1 MQSYPHRNAAEALM
15 SMQTTKIVIVGSL
28 NLDLIAQVA
37 RLPQR
42 GETLPGSRFVTMPG
56 GKGANQAC
64 AVGRLSQPDTAVM
77 IGCVGQD
84 VYGRQLLES
93 LRDCGVDR
101 RYVRGAQEAATGI
114 ALILVEAS
122 GQNQIVVVPGANDH
136 LRPAEVTEALT
147 ALGGSH
153 LLLQLET
160 PLATV
165 AAAAAHA
172 RSLGMTVILD
182 PAPARE
188 ATVAVLRNVNI
199 LTPNESEAL
208 ALLNAAG
215 AHIALV
221 DAPDVARKLLA
232 LGPQRVILKL
242 GAQGAFLADG
252 ERARHFP
259 ARPVEAKD
267 TTAAG
272 DCFNGALATGL
283 AEGMTLDE
291 AIAFANVAASIAI
304 TRIGAQASL
313 PTRAEVDE
321 AFG

>member
-1 MQSYPHRNAAEALM
+1 
-15 SMQTTKIVIVGSL
+15 MQTANIVIVGSL
-28 NLDLIAQVA
+28 NLDFIVRVA

-42 GETLPGSRFVTMPG
+42 GETLPGGQFVTLPG

-64 AVGRLSQPDTAVM
+64 AVGRLAQPGAAVM

-93 LRDCGVDR
+93 LCACGVDN
-101 RYVRGAQEAATGI
+101 RYVRGTMEAATGV
-114 ALILVEAS
+114 ALILVEES
-122 GQNQIVVVPGANDH
+122 GQNQIVVVPGANDC
-136 LRPAEVTEALT
+136 LRPADVTEALT

-160 PLATV
+160 PLETV
-165 AAAAAHA
+165 SAAAAHA

-188 ATVAVLRNVNI
+188 APAVLLRNVDI

-208 ALLNAAG
+208 ALVGAAG
-215 AHIALV
+215 DHIALA
-221 DAPDVARKLLA
+221 DASDVARELRA
-232 LGPQRVILKL
+232 L
-242 GAQGAFLADG
+242 GAQGACLADG

-283 AEGMTLDE
+283 AEGLTLDA

-313 PTRAEVDE
+313 PTRAEVE
-321 AFG
+321 QALV

>member
-1 MQSYPHRNAAEALM
+1 
-15 SMQTTKIVIVGSL
+15 MQTAKIVIAGSL
-28 NLDLIAQVA
+28 NLDFIVQVA

-42 GETLPGSRFVTMPG
+42 GETLPGSQFVTLPG

-64 AVGRLSQPDTAVM
+64 AVGRLTQPNTAAM

-84 VYGRQLLES
+84 VYGQQLLES
-93 LRDCGVDR
+93 LCVAGVNE
-101 RYVRGAQEAATGI
+101 RYVRGTPEAATGI

-122 GQNQIVVVPGANDH
+122 GQNQIVVVPGANDC
-136 LRPAEVTEALT
+136 LRPAAVIEALT
-147 ALGGSH
+147 ALGGWH

-165 AAAAAHA
+165 TAAAAHA

-188 ATVAVLRNVNI
+188 LPTVLLHNVNI

-208 ALLNAAG
+208 ALIGAAG
-215 AHIALV
+215 NHIALA
-221 DAPDVARKLLA
+221 DAPEVARQLLA
-232 LGPQRVILKL
+232 SGPQQVILKL
-242 GAQGAFLADG
+242 GTQGAFLADG
-252 ERARHFP
+252 DRTRHFP
-259 ARPVEAKD
+259 ARPVETKD

-283 AEGMTLDE
+283 AEGMTLDA

-313 PTRAEVDE
+313 PTRAEVE
-321 AFG
+321 QALG

>member
-1 MQSYPHRNAAEALM
+1 MAN
-15 SMQTTKIVIVGSL
+15 IVIVGSL
-28 NLDLIAQVA
+28 NLDFIVQVA

-42 GETLPGSRFVTMPG
+42 GETLPGSRFVTLPG

-64 AVGRLSQPDTAVM
+64 AVGRLAQPNTAAM

-84 VYGRQLLES
+84 VYGQQLLES
-93 LRDCGVDR
+93 LAACGVDN
-101 RYVRGAQEAATGI
+101 RYVLGAPEAATGI
-114 ALILVEAS
+114 ALILVEAG
-122 GQNQIVVVPGANDH
+122 GQNQIVVAPGANDR
-136 LRPAEVTEALT
+136 LRPADVTVALT

-160 PLATV
+160 PIETV
-165 AAAAAHA
+165 TAAAAHA

-188 ATVAVLRNVNI
+188 APAELLRDVDI

-208 ALLNAAG
+208 ALVGAAG
-215 AHIALV
+215 DHIELAY
-221 DAPDVARKLLA
+221 AYDVARELLA
-232 LGPQRVILKL
+232 LGPRQVILKL
-242 GAQGAFLADG
+242 GAQGALLAEG

-259 ARPVEAKD
+259 ARPVEAID

-272 DCFNGALATGL
+272 DCFNGALATAL
-283 AEGMTLDE
+283 AEGMTLDA

-304 TRIGAQASL
+304 TRTGAQASL
-313 PTRAEVDE
+313 PTRAEVE
-321 AFG
+321 QALG

>member
-1 MQSYPHRNAAEALM
+1 
-15 SMQTTKIVIVGSL
+15 
-28 NLDLIAQVA
+28 
-37 RLPQR
+37 
-42 GETLPGSRFVTMPG
+42 
-56 GKGANQAC
+56 
-64 AVGRLSQPDTAVM
+64 
-77 IGCVGQD
+77 
-84 VYGRQLLES
+84 LLES
-93 LRDCGVDR
+93 LRACGVDN
-101 RYVRGAQEAATGI
+101 RYVRGATEAATGV
-114 ALILVEAS
+114 ALILVEES
-122 GQNQIVVVPGANDH
+122 GQNQIVVVPGANAC
-136 LRPAEVTEALT
+136 LRPAHVTEALT

-160 PLATV
+160 PLETV
-165 AAAAAHA
+165 TAAAAHA

-188 ATVAVLRNVNI
+188 APAELLRNVDI

-208 ALLNAAG
+208 ALVGAAG
-215 AHIALV
+215 DHIALA
-221 DAPDVARKLLA
+221 DASDVARELLA
-232 LGPQRVILKL
+232 LGPRRALLKL

-252 ERARHFP
+252 ERARHFQ

-283 AEGMTLDE
+283 AEGLTLDA

-313 PTRAEVDE
+313 PTRAEVE
-321 AFG
+321 QAIG

>member
-1 MQSYPHRNAAEALM
+1 MQPA
-15 SMQTTKIVIVGSL
+15 KIVIVGSL
-28 NLDLIAQVA
+28 NLDFIVQVA

-42 GETLPGSRFVTMPG
+42 GETLRGNQFVTLPG

-64 AVGRLSQPDTAVM
+64 AVGRLTQPNTAAM

-84 VYGRQLLES
+84 VYGQQLLES
-93 LRDCGVDR
+93 LRACGVNQH
-101 RYVRGAQEAATGI
+101 YVRGTLEAATGV

-122 GQNQIVVVPGANDH
+122 GQNQIVVVPGANDC
-136 LRPAEVTEALT
+136 LRPADVTEALT

-160 PLATV
+160 PLATIM
-165 AAAAAHA
+165 AAAAHA
-172 RSLGMTVILD
+172 RSLELTVILD
-182 PAPARE
+182 PAPAR
-188 ATVAVLRNVNI
+188 ALPAVLLRDVNI

-208 ALLNAAG
+208 TLIG
-215 AHIALV
+215 ASGDHIALAE
-221 DAPDVARKLLA
+221 APDVARQLRA
-232 LGPQRVILKL
+232 SGPQKVILKL
-242 GAQGAFLADG
+242 GAQGALLADG
-252 ERARHFP
+252 ERTQHFP

-283 AEGMTLDE
+283 AEGMTLE
-291 AIAFANVAASIAI
+291 AAIALANVAASIAI

-313 PTRAEVDE
+313 PTRVEVE
-321 AFG
+321 QALA

>member
-1 MQSYPHRNAAEALM
+1 
-15 SMQTTKIVIVGSL
+15 
-28 NLDLIAQVA
+28 
-37 RLPQR
+37 
-42 GETLPGSRFVTMPG
+42 
-56 GKGANQAC
+56 
-64 AVGRLSQPDTAVM
+64 
-77 IGCVGQD
+77 
-84 VYGRQLLES
+84 LLES
-93 LRDCGVDR
+93 LLACGVNH
-101 RYVRGAQEAATGI
+101 RYVRGTPEAATGI

-122 GQNQIVVVPGANDH
+122 GQNQIVVVPGANDC
-136 LRPAEVTEALT
+136 LRPADVTEALT

-165 AAAAAHA
+165 TAAAAHA

-188 ATVAVLRNVNI
+188 APAVLLHNVDI

-208 ALLNAAG
+208 ALAGAAG
-215 AHIALV
+215 DHISLA
-221 DAPDVARKLLA
+221 DAPDVARELLA
-232 LGPQRVILKL
+232 LGPPQVILKL

-259 ARPVEAKD
+259 ARPVKAID

-272 DCFNGALATGL
+272 DCFNGALATAL
-283 AEGMTLDE
+283 AEGLTLDA

-313 PTRAEVDE
+313 PTRAEVE
-321 AFG
+321 QALG

>member
-1 MQSYPHRNAAEALM
+1 MAN
-15 SMQTTKIVIVGSL
+15 IVIVGSL
-28 NLDLIAQVA
+28 NLDFIVQVA

-42 GETLPGSRFVTMPG
+42 GETLPGSQFVTLPG

-64 AVGRLSQPDTAVM
+64 AVGRLSRPDIAMM

-93 LRDCGVDR
+93 LCDCGVNN
-101 RYVRGAQEAATGI
+101 RYVRCAPEAATGV
-114 ALILVEAS
+114 AMILVEAS
-122 GQNQIVVVPGANDH
+122 GQNQIVVVPGANDY
-136 LRPAEVTEALT
+136 LRPVDVTEALT

-160 PLATV
+160 PLATIT
-165 AAAAAHA
+165 AAAAHA
-172 RSLGMTVILD
+172 RNLGMTVILD

-188 ATVAVLRNVNI
+188 LPAELLRNVNI

-208 ALLNAAG
+208 ALVGAAG
-215 AHIALV
+215 DHIELA
-221 DAPDVARKLLA
+221 DASDVARELLA
-232 LGPQRVILKL
+232 LGPQQVILKL
-242 GAQGAFLADG
+242 GAQGAFLEDG

-259 ARPVEAKD
+259 ARSVKAKD

-283 AEGMTLDE
+283 AEGLTLDA

-313 PTRAEVDE
+313 PTRSEVE
-321 AFG
+321 QALG